1 MYFTSEDM
9 TIYYE
14 KYGNHKRNI
23 IILPGWGETRTTFS
37 YMISFLQNYFTVYI
51 VDYPGFGNSPFPA
64 HDLTIY
70 DYTRLIYDWIQKM
83 EINHPI
89 FIGHSFGGRIITVLL
104 GYYHYSFSDIILIDS
119 AGIKPKKTLWSFCKT
134 LTYKFFKKIVSVFPK
149 KYRKQCQDYLF
160 SKFASSDYQNLNSC
174 MRKTFQ
180 NIVQEDLKPYL
191 KHIQA
196 RTLLIWG
203 DHDVDTPICDAYIM
217 KKYIPK
223 SELIVLEGF
232 THFSYLENPNL
243 INQIIY
249 EQLKDEI
256 SF

>member
-9 TIYYE
+9 TLYYE

-23 IILPGWGETRTTFS
+23 ILLPGWGETRSTFS
-37 YMISFLQNYFTVYI
+37 YMIQFLQNYFTVYI
-51 VDYPGFGNSPFPA
+51 VDYPGIGNSPFPS

-70 DYTRLIYDWIQKM
+70 DYARCIYDWIRTV
-83 EINHPI
+83 EIDHPI
-89 FIGHSFGGRIITVLL
+89 LIGHSFGGRIITVLL

-119 AGIKPKKTLWSFCKT
+119 AGIKPKKSISSKLKT
-134 LTYKFFKKIVSVFPK
+134 FTYKFLKKMVSFFPL
-149 KYRKQCQDYLF
+149 KYRKKCHNYLF
-160 SKFASSDYQNLNSC
+160 SKFASPDYHNLNPC

-180 NIVQEDLKPYL
+180 NIVNEDLKPYL

-203 DHDVDTPICDAYIM
+203 NNDMDTPVSDAYIM
-217 KKYIPK
+217 KKFIPK
-223 SELIVLEGF
+223 SELIVLEGL

-256 SF
+256 SL